1 MFLIRKIG
9 LISEIQN
16 NKSQLKQIHG
26 LGKNF
31 GTYQQ
36 EKSIYSGRDQNRLK
50 TEEDQTRSKVLSTRE
65 VKSMQLGEVT
75 ELNLEQDT
83 NIIFE
88 EEYILTL
95 TDT

>member
-31 GTYQQ
+31 GADQQ